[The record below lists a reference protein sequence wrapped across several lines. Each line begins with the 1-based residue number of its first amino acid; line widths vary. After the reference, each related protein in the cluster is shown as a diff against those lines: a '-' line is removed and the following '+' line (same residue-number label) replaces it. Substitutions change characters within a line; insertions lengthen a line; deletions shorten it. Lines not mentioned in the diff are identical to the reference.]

1 MYLIIK
7 TIVTAL
13 VIVAISEI
21 ARRSSLFAGILASTV
36 PLTSVLAM
44 TWLYFDTRN
53 VKSVIELSNSVLLL
67 IPPSIIFFL
76 TFPFLLKKIDF
87 LISLAISILLTALT
101 YWIYI
106 SLLTKFGVKL

>member
-7 TIVTAL
+7 TLVTAL

-21 ARRSSLFAGILASTV
+21 ARRSSLFAGILASI

-44 TWLYFDTRN
+44 TWLYFDTKN

-67 IPPSIIFFL
+67 IPPSIVFFL

-87 LISLAISILLTALT
+87 LISLAIAILLTALT

-106 SLLTKFGVKL
+106 SLLAKFGVKL

>member
-21 ARRSSLFAGILASTV
+21 ARRSSLFAGILASI

-87 LISLAISILLTALT
+87 LISLGISILLTALT

>member
-1 MYLIIK
+1 MYLVIK

-21 ARRSSLFAGILASTV
+21 ARRSSLFAGILASI

-76 TFPFLLKKIDF
+76 NFPFLLK
-87 LISLAISILLTALT
+87 
-101 YWIYI
+101 
-106 SLLTKFGVKL
+106 

>member
-1 MYLIIK
+1 MYLVIK

-21 ARRSSLFAGILASTV
+21 ARRSSLFAGILASI

-106 SLLTKFGVKL
+106 SVLTKFGVKL

>member
-7 TIVTAL
+7 TIITAL

-21 ARRSSLFAGILASTV
+21 ARRSSLFAGILASI

>member
-1 MYLIIK
+1 MYLVIK

-21 ARRSSLFAGILASTV
+21 ARRSSLFAGILASI

-44 TWLYFDTRN
+44 TWLYFDTRI

>member
-1 MYLIIK
+1 MYLVIK

-21 ARRSSLFAGILASTV
+21 ARRSSLFAGILASI

-87 LISLAISILLTALT
+87 LISLAISILITALT

>member
-21 ARRSSLFAGILASTV
+21 ARRSSLFAGILASI
-36 PLTSVLAM
+36 PLTSILAM

-87 LISLAISILLTALT
+87 LISLAISILLTAIT

>member
-1 MYLIIK
+1 MYLVIK

-21 ARRSSLFAGILASTV
+21 ARRSSLFAGILASI

-44 TWLYFDTRN
+44 TWLYFDTKN

>member
-1 MYLIIK
+1 MYLVIK

-21 ARRSSLFAGILASTV
+21 ARRSSLFAGILASI
-36 PLTSVLAM
+36 PLPSVLAM

>member
-21 ARRSSLFAGILASTV
+21 ARRSSLFAGILASI

-106 SLLTKFGVKL
+106 FLLTKFGVKL

>member
-1 MYLIIK
+1 MYLVIK

-21 ARRSSLFAGILASTV
+21 ARRSTLFAGILASIHL
-36 PLTSVLAM
+36 PSVLAM

>member
-1 MYLIIK
+1 MYLVIK

-21 ARRSSLFAGILASTV
+21 ARRSSLFAGVLASI

-87 LISLAISILLTALT
+87 LISLAISILLTAIT

>member
-1 MYLIIK
+1 MYLVIK

-13 VIVAISEI
+13 VIVAISDI
-21 ARRSSLFAGILASTV
+21 ARRSSLFAGILASI

-106 SLLTKFGVKL
+106 SLLTNFGVKL

>member
-21 ARRSSLFAGILASTV
+21 ARRSSLFAGILASI

-87 LISLAISILLTALT
+87 LISLAISILLTAIT

>member
-21 ARRSSLFAGILASTV
+21 ARRSSLFAGILASI

-106 SLLTKFGVKL
+106 SVLTKFGVKL

>member
-21 ARRSSLFAGILASTV
+21 ARRSSLFAGILASI

-53 VKSVIELSNSVLLL
+53 VKSIIELSNSVLLL

>member
-21 ARRSSLFAGILASTV
+21 ARRSSLFAGILASI
-36 PLTSVLAM
+36 PLTSILAM

-87 LISLAISILLTALT
+87 LISLAISILLTAIT
-101 YWIYI
+101 YWVYI

>member
-1 MYLIIK
+1 MYLVIK

-21 ARRSSLFAGILASTV
+21 ARRSSLFAGILASI
-36 PLTSVLAM
+36 PLTSILAM

>member
-21 ARRSSLFAGILASTV
+21 ARRSSLFAGILASI

>member
-1 MYLIIK
+1 MYLVIK

-13 VIVAISEI
+13 IIVAISEI
-21 ARRSSLFAGILASTV
+21 ARRSSLFAGILASI

-106 SLLTKFGVKL
+106 SLLTKLGVKL

>member
-7 TIVTAL
+7 TLVTAL

-21 ARRSSLFAGILASTV
+21 ARRSSIFAGILASI

-44 TWLYFDTRN
+44 TWLYFDTKN

-67 IPPSIIFFL
+67 IPPSIVFFL
-76 TFPFLLKKIDF
+76 ANFITNIFK
-87 LISLAISILLTALT
+87 
-101 YWIYI
+101 
-106 SLLTKFGVKL
+106 V

>member
-21 ARRSSLFAGILASTV
+21 ARRSSLFAGILASI
-36 PLTSVLAM
+36 PLTSILAM

>member
-1 MYLIIK
+1 MYLVIK

-21 ARRSSLFAGILASTV
+21 ARRSSLFAGILASI

-87 LISLAISILLTALT
+87 LISLAIAILLTALT

>member
-1 MYLIIK
+1 MYLVIK

-21 ARRSSLFAGILASTV
+21 ARRSSLFAGVLASI

-53 VKSVIELSNSVLLL
+53 VKSVIELSYSVLLL

-87 LISLAISILLTALT
+87 LISLAISTLLTAIT

>member
-21 ARRSSLFAGILASTV
+21 ARRSSLFAGILASI

-106 SLLTKFGVKL
+106 SLLTKFGIKL

>member
-21 ARRSSLFAGILASTV
+21 ARRSSLFAGILASI

-76 TFPFLLKKIDF
+76 TFPFLLKKVDF

-106 SLLTKFGVKL
+106 SVLTKFGVKL